1 MGPKMD
7 MKEIEHNKGATAD
20 LLQQKPHV
28 EVADSKTPA
37 VSLDEARLAAGIS
50 MTGLHT
56 KKLSGAQVIRER
68 KMKEGTWKAENP
80 QRKTPL
86 CQVKGTVG
94 CSGSVKRPHLDSS
107 TPSLDKQQPKKPR
120 NTQVQTGIYKEAVT
134 GIKMAIIH
142 KHHPDA
148 KIGSNPDRYN
158 SDRTSDCSGYKPLG
172 EDLSTIS
179 TLQIGTGS
187 ILDDLCK

>member
-1 MGPKMD
+1 MD
-7 MKEIEHNKGATAD
+7 TKEMELKQGATSD
-20 LLQQKPHV
+20 LLQQKPHA
-28 EVADSKTPA
+28 EVADSKISA
-37 VSLDEARLAAGIS
+37 VSSDEEKLAAGIS

-56 KKLSGAQVIRER
+56 KRLSGTQQKKLIRER

-158 SDRTSDCSGYKPLG
+158 SDRTSDCSG
-172 EDLSTIS
+172 
-179 TLQIGTGS
+179 
-187 ILDDLCK
+187 